1 MEKET
6 IIRKDGIVYE
16 RKKRTNKRMDKS
28 MLIRFHSE
36 EIEKIKEIAELKGIK
51 TSTLVRTII
60 RQYLDNLQLVK
71 GE

>member
-16 RKKRTNKRMDKS
+16 RKKRTDKRMDKS

-36 EIEKIKEIAELKGIK
+36 EIEQLKILAEQEGTKI
-51 TSTLVRTII
+51 STLIRNVVRKH
-60 RQYLDNLQLVK
+60 LKKK
-71 GE
+71 GK